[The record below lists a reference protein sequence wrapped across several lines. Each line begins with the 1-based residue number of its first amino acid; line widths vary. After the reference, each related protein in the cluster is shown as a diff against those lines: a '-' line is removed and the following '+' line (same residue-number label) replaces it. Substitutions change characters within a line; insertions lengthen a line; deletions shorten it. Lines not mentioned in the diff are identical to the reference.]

1 MRLDLDTPAPPRN
14 RATRRAQARAER
26 RAPKAAPARRL
37 VLNATQLAVARHQ
50 DARPEAVTGLLL
62 ELHEC
67 LDALQHGS
75 QDGELFERLAC
86 SMNTALVLAERIGA
100 VAVDVMLAAQAA
112 MLDCRARF
120 ERLGRFGFT
129 GPGLQAMAE
138 ALALYRQIV
147 QLSTPRQIIA
157 AADEGHR
164 RVIAQMREQ
173 LRTGQACQSPPPSKW
188 TA

>member
-1 MRLDLDTPAPPRN
+1 MRFDLDTPPPPRN

-26 RAPKAAPARRL
+26 RAPKPAPLRR
-37 VLNATQLAVARHQ
+37 VVRNATQLTMARHQ

-67 LDALQHGS
+67 LDALQRGS
-75 QDGELFERLAC
+75 ADTELFERLAC

-129 GPGLQAMAE
+129 GPGLQAMAD

-157 AADEGHR
+157 AADEAHR

-173 LRTGQACQSPPPSKW
+173 LGSGQACNTSLGQEAS
-188 TA
+188 